1 MIQVCAAKYLR
12 SKKIILDTEGNLW
25 SIREIEDAI
34 EDGTLDPESLDEKF
48 PDLYSDQYQ
57 LIF

>member
-1 MIQVCAAKYLR
+1 MLIQVASKYLR
-12 SKKIILDTEGNLW
+12 SRKVIIDNEGNLW

-48 PDLYSDQYQ
+48 PELYSENY
-57 LIF
+57 F

>member
-1 MIQVCAAKYLR
+1 MLIQVAAKYLR

-25 SIREIEDAI
+25 SIREIEEAI

-48 PDLYSDQYQ
+48 PELYSDQY
-57 LIF
+57 F